1 MVRGTSGAERA
12 SADIVDWD
20 TTRRIWDTN
29 YVRPGDAFAIFREVI
44 CNSFMPW
51 SPERAGDEG
60 FEGRVE
66 TIAYDMGV
74 LGRVRTSPIVALKTK
89 SNIAASSAECIHGN
103 FVLSGE
109 LTVEQG
115 GRTNLAKAGD
125 LILYNSFELTK
136 LTVRSSGGDFDN
148 LVFVV
153 PLNNILDKNNRDA
166 FRNVL
171 LIKGRMLGAIED
183 CLALLNESFYRAN
196 SDELCGIFEAI
207 IALLPISV
215 HQPNRSELT
224 EIGHIGLQHEI
235 LDFVRCHVADQHLSP
250 KLTAEKFGISVR
262 YLHKL
267 FTYAGTTFR
276 SFVTNE
282 RLCRIQCELEASST
296 RHLPVSELAY
306 RWGFSELSTFN
317 RAFRAYSGCTPTE
330 FRDRLSS
337 AASG

>member
-1 MVRGTSGAERA
+1 MVRATPAPERS
-12 SADIVDWD
+12 SADSVDRD
-20 TTRRIWDTN
+20 MRRRIWDTN

-51 SPERAGDEG
+51 SPERAGDEE

-66 TIAYDMGV
+66 TISCNAGV
-74 LGRVRTSPIVALKTK
+74 LGRVQTSPIVALKTK

-125 LILYNSFELTK
+125 LILYNSFEPTK
-136 LTVRSSGGDFDN
+136 LVVRSSGGDFDN
-148 LVFVV
+148 IVFVV
-153 PLNNILDKNNRDA
+153 PLPNILAKNSYDA
-166 FRNVL
+166 FNNVL
-171 LIKGRMLGAIED
+171 LRKGKMLGAIED
-183 CLALLNESFYRAN
+183 CLALLNENFYKAN
-196 SDELCGIFEAI
+196 SDELCGVFEAI
-207 IALLPISV
+207 IALLPLAV
-215 HQPNRSELT
+215 HQPNRSEPM
-224 EIGHIGLQHEI
+224 EIGPIALQHEI
-235 LDFVRCHVADQHLSP
+235 LDFVRCHVADQQLSP

-267 FTYAGTTFR
+267 FTCAGTTFR

-282 RLCRIQCELEASST
+282 RLSRIQCELGASST

-317 RAFRAYSGCTPTE
+317 RAFRAYFGCTPTQ